1 MGWGVVGSAKA
12 HGRCTNGQDVMAQ
25 GGQTRGKDAPLVK
38 CSVITIRQAPKAKE
52 YSKHMVHTV

>member
-1 MGWGVVGSAKA
+1 
-12 HGRCTNGQDVMAQ
+12 MAQ

-52 YSKHMVHTV
+52 YSKHMLHAVSICYTRNRNYANFRRNEKS